1 MNRKNAIVGTSPAE
15 VSVKERGALGLK
27 ALYVWHGTDT
37 TRRHGAGNGAAG
49 KPVTAKRV
57 KV

>member
-1 MNRKNAIVGTSPAE
+1 MNRKKCYRWDKSRR
-15 VSVKERGALGLK
+15 SQRERERRLGLK

-57 KV
+57 KA